1 MKSIRIF
8 IVAFAVF
15 VGFQLFGINWKAVG
29 ASQAQENDSSF
40 TERESLLEE
49 LRKVREV
56 AEHALTEARLA
67 RSEAQSLRT
76 ELDGMRSDSP
86 PAQAAASPNVQ
97 SGERLTRLEEQIEIN
112 SERIREQAQS
122 KVESDSRFPVRVSG
136 ILLANFHHNSDDI
149 QRSEPLFAPSPVI
162 APSGGTFG
170 STFRQ
175 TRLGLAIN
183 GPKALGGRTSG
194 EIEFDFYGGTVGQVE
209 GDVLG
214 ALRIRTASVRLDW
227 DRSSLVVGQEAPL
240 ISPRNPT
247 SIAAV
252 WYPPLSGAG
261 NLWQWRPQITY
272 EHRFRSGEKAELI
285 AQGGYMAPFGE
296 SYSGLPTRGSP
307 AVEGRFA
314 FRQPLDEDRAIE
326 VGFGAHFESR
336 SFDYGR
342 SVDGYVASG
351 DWMLPIGSRF
361 EISGEMYHGR
371 SITLSEQSGGR
382 IDRAFAVS
390 GPVDNPY
397 SQVLG
402 VRSSGGWLQ
411 FTTRARHDLEF
422 NVAYGQEDPNNSD
435 LRFGA
440 VTDFTRFKNQ
450 VGSVNVIY
458 QLRPNFLIS
467 LEYRRLVT
475 DFNPGRSRNNH
486 VNLAFG
492 YVF

>member
-1 MKSIRIF
+1 MKSIRVF
-8 IVAFAVF
+8 IIALASFAALELVA
-15 VGFQLFGINWKAVG
+15 LNWRAQG
-29 ASQAQENDSSF
+29 ASDDP
-40 TERESLLEE
+40 TSLAEE
-49 LRKVREV
+49 LKKVREL
-56 AEHALTEARLA
+56 AENALSEARQA

-76 ELDGMRSDSP
+76 ELASIRGSTQV
-86 PAQAAASPNVQ
+86 AQAADNSTTQAGDRIS
-97 SGERLTRLEEQIEIN
+97 RLEEQIEIN
-112 SERIREQAQS
+112 SERIKEQSQS
-122 KVESDSRFPVRVSG
+122 KVESDSRFPVRISG
-136 ILLANFHHNSDDI
+136 MLLANFHYNSDDI
-149 QRSEPLFAPSPVI
+149 QRSEPLSAPSPVI
-162 APSGGTFG
+162 SPSGGTFG

-183 GPKALGGRTSG
+183 GPRALGGKTSG

-214 ALRIRTASVRLDW
+214 ALRIRTAAVRVDW
-227 DRSSLVVGQEAPL
+227 DRSSLVIGQEAPV

-261 NLWQWRPQITY
+261 NLWQWHPQITY
-272 EHRFRSGEKAELI
+272 EHRFRAGEKHELV
-285 AQGGYMAPFGE
+285 ARGGYIAPFGE

-314 FRQPLDEDRAIE
+314 YRHPLDEDRTVEI
-326 VGFGAHFESR
+326 GFGGHFDSR

-351 DWMLPIGSRF
+351 DWLLPIGSRF
-361 EISGEMYHGR
+361 EISGELYHGR
-371 SITLSEQSGGR
+371 SVTLSEQSGGR
-382 IDRAFAVS
+382 IDRAYAFS
-390 GPVDNPY
+390 GAPENPY
-397 SQVLG
+397 TLVRG

-411 FTTRARHDLEF
+411 LTAKARRDLEF
-422 NVAYGQEDPNNSD
+422 NFAYGQEDPDNSD
-435 LRFGA
+435 LRFGQ

-450 VGSVNVIY
+450 VGSVNFIY
-458 QLRPNFLIS
+458 QLRPNFLVS

-475 DFNPGRSRNNH
+475 DYNPGRNRSNH